1 MEAGHY
7 KSSKGLVE
15 KGKKKKTKEDKIR
28 KAPIIGTGCLFE
40 KEV

>member
-15 KGKKKKTKEDKIR
+15 KGKKKTKEDKIR